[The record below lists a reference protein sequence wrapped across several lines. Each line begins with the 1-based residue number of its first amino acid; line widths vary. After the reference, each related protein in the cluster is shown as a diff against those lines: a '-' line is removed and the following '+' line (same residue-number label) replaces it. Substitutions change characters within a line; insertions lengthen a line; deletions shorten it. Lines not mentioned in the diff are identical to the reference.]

1 MWRGSLGRRYVVFIH
16 SYERERERERE
27 RGGGVCKGKMKNNEL
42 TVT

>member
-27 RGGGVCKGKMKNNEL
+27 VVGFVKGR
-42 TVT
+42 